1 MRRLNKQVDKEVT
14 RRHSKEI
21 QQGDIGNAKSTH
33 QHRKTAPIMLSEEKS
48 KPRSLKRKESTIME
62 AKRKLNESSPHTR
75 PRNGRQT
82 SPKIARNQ
90 IFLNTEDNVFK
101 QHIGNNASDQPNY
114 LEEGVETDDFL
125 DLTIGNF
132 FSF

>member
-1 MRRLNKQVDKEVT
+1 
-14 RRHSKEI
+14 
-21 QQGDIGNAKSTH
+21 
-33 QHRKTAPIMLSEEKS
+33 
-48 KPRSLKRKESTIME
+48 ME
-62 AKRKLNESSPHTR
+62 AKRKLNESSPPTR
-75 PRNGRQT
+75 PKNDRQI

-101 QHIGNNASDQPNY
+101 QHIGNNALDQPNY
-114 LEEGVETDDFL
+114 LEEGVENDDFL